1 MLYRIQ
7 PHTKTRE
14 QQLLTWCSLVLKY
27 YKHKKL
33 ATLNLGEESE
43 LFANES
49 LNRKLS
55 NDGKLQVLQELEKT
69 QNATPLDKK
78 KTQWEVYWHTLDE
91 WANLIHTWVVANGQ
105 TNTIFTLFDLT
116 NGDSTAGE
124 EFYGLDERVLV
135 KALKVLE
142 ARGKCVVFENNE
154 GVKFL

>member
-1 MLYRIQ
+1 M
-7 PHTKTRE
+7 
-14 QQLLTWCSLVLKY
+14 
-27 YKHKKL
+27 
-33 ATLNLGEESE
+33 GEDTE
-43 LFANES
+43 LFANETIS
-49 LNRKLS
+49 RKLS
-55 NDGKLQVLQELEKT
+55 NEGKLQVLEELAKT

-91 WANLIHTWVVANGQ
+91 WANLIYNWAVANGQ

-116 NGDSTAGE
+116 NGDSTVGE